1 MIKSV
6 KMPKGKKNKIPV
18 LQIIAWIIG
27 FIGLGILI
35 YGIMRALLI

>member
-1 MIKSV
+1 
-6 KMPKGKKNKIPV
+6 MPRKNNEKISK

-35 YGIMRALLI
+35 FGIIRALLM